1 MATDHETNRPQIF
14 YPQQAI
20 SRKSAKEAQNQIC
33 LEQKIQ
39 ISCANF
45 MHRKNASTIVA
56 QTSPGQQNRGTSYSN
71 PRNLLHGILIH
82 ECPLSRQ
89 IAPGLNSMP
98 PAMPHQVQLWN
109 HLPAR
114 LVVRNGKCSSFV
126 PGLARIIGKHRP
138 CGLDCSVAIPKRI
151 QE

>member
-1 MATDHETNRPQIF
+1 MKPTDPRFFIP
-14 YPQQAI
+14 
-20 SRKSAKEAQNQIC
+20 SRRSPARAPKKRKIRSASNKQY
-33 LEQKIQ
+33 K
-39 ISCANF
+39 F
-45 MHRKNASTIVA
+45 HA
-56 QTSPGQQNRGTSYSN
+56 QTSCTEKMHQPSLHRPLRDSRTVALHSN

-82 ECPLSRQ
+82 ECPLFRR

-138 CGLDCSVAIPKRI
+138 CGLDCSVAIPKI
-151 QE
+151 IPT